1 MRTFLCKFD
10 CTPSGLVT
18 NNWMIRYVV
27 YGKKPLEEPASKV
40 QVEESNI

>member
-10 CTPSGLVT
+10 CMSSDLAT
-18 NNWMIRYVV
+18 NNCMLSYVV

-40 QVEESNI
+40 QVEESS